1 MKNGFGSRQ
10 DHMGV
15 FELHIDEHSGNLSS
29 EKSGTIAE
37 IANPGVA
44 KQMFYVFFLDLR
56 VEIELRRA

>member
-1 MKNGFGSRQ
+1 
-10 DHMGV
+10 MGV